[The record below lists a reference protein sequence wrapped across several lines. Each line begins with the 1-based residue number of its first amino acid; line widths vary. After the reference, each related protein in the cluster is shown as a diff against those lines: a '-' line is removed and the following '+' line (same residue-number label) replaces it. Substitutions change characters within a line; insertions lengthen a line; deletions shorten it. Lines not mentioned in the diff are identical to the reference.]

1 MQLLINNDIFLEG
14 EKINTMGIFTKE
26 MLINAGVTLAVVMV
40 GLYVHDK
47 FVAPKMGGK
56 SAPASGTLSVNVES

>member
-1 MQLLINNDIFLEG
+1 LNILKKKLEMN
-14 EKINTMGIFTKE
+14 KIFTKE

-47 FVAPKMGGK
+47 FVAPKMSGSSMPK
-56 SAPASGTLSVNVES
+56 SNDAPLSVNVGV

>member
-1 MQLLINNDIFLEG
+1 M
-14 EKINTMGIFTKE
+14 KIFTKE

-47 FVAPKMGGK
+47 FVAPKLGGGN
-56 SAPASGTLSVNVES
+56 APTDMM

>member
-1 MQLLINNDIFLEG
+1 MN
-14 EKINTMGIFTKE
+14 KIFTKE

-47 FVAPKMGGK
+47 FVAPKMSGSSMPK
-56 SAPASGTLSVNVES
+56 SNDAPLSVNVGV